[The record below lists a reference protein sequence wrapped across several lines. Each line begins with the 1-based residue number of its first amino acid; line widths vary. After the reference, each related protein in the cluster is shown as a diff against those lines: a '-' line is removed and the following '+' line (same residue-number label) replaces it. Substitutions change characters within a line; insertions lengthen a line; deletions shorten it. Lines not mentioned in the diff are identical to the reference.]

1 MADEAPDLEA
11 PFLEAADVERVN
23 AVVRVLAS
31 REVSG
36 QSKDQLLE
44 LNAAVATL
52 ERLVGAMGARC
63 AGEIA
68 RLSAPELP
76 GGGLARREG
85 QGNAAT
91 LLSKVR
97 GGSVNGAK
105 QAITAGDAF
114 APRPLVEGDGEA
126 ADAGAGSAEGA
137 GSSQGVGQARGP
149 KYPEV
154 AKASAAGELSVDAAA
169 LIVGGL
175 NRVRDRV
182 DPESLAAVEERLVSK
197 AVSMAAHDVR
207 KMVARA
213 VARLDRVEHERRE
226 RENHDAR
233 YLWWKQDHEGTVV
246 IHGVMDAVTA
256 APIINVLEQM
266 TTRDVRRQGRG
277 TGGNG
282 EPESED
288 TRTVGQMRVD
298 ALHELA
304 RHSLGC
310 TRTDRSGVRTTIV
323 VRMSLSDLMSGDGL
337 GSVDGIDQ
345 PVSVAELRRLSGDA
359 GIIPEVLARDGKVL
373 DLGRRTR
380 AFTRRQRIA
389 LLERDGGC
397 AKCHAPPE
405 HCEAHHIRWWEH
417 GGRTDLSNGVMLCT
431 RCHHDIHRQG
441 WEIHATGSSVSFI
454 PPPHIDRGRTPS
466 PGGSA
471 ALDIDI
477 PPPPED
483 AWPRITPEDE
493 AMVRAWAAA
502 DRAREPG
509 AEFDAYGPH
518 ADDLHAHDPRAYGS
532 QDLWV

>member
-1 MADEAPDLEA
+1 M
-11 PFLEAADVERVN
+11 ERVN

-114 APRPLVEGDGEA
+114 APRPLKEGEGDA
-126 ADAGAGSAEGA
+126 ADAGAGSSVGA
-137 GSSQGVGQARGP
+137 GQARGA

-154 AKASAAGELSVDAAA
+154 ATASAAGELSVDAAA
-169 LIVGGL
+169 LIVGAL
-175 NRVRDRV
+175 NKVRERV
-182 DPESLAAVEERLVSK
+182 DPASLAAVEKSLVSR

-213 VARLDRVEHERRE
+213 MARLDRVEHERRE
-226 RENHDAR
+226 RENHEAR
-233 YLWWKQDHEGTVV
+233 YLWWKQDHEGNVL

-277 TGGNG
+277 TGRNG
-282 EPESED
+282 ASESDD

-298 ALHELA
+298 ALHALA

-310 TRTDRSGVRTTIV
+310 TRTDRSGVRTTMV

-345 PVSVAELRRLSGDA
+345 PVSVGQLRRLSGDA
-359 GIIPEVLARDGKVL
+359 EIIPQVLGGDSEIL
-373 DLGRRTR
+373 DQGVRERL
-380 AFTRRQRIA
+380 FTDAQRIA
-389 LLERDGGC
+389 LVQRDGGC

-405 HCEAHHIRWWEH
+405 RCEAHHIRWWQH
-417 GGRTDLSNGVMLCT
+417 GGTTNLSNGVMLCT

-441 WEIHATGSSVSFI
+441 WEIHATGSSVAFI
-454 PPPHIDRGRTPS
+454 PPPHLDPGRTPS
-466 PGGSA
+466 AGGSA

-477 PPPPED
+477 PPPPEQV
-483 AWPRITPEDE
+483 WPCITPEDE

-502 DRAREPG
+502 DRAREPE
-509 AEFDAYGPH
+509 AEWDAYASHAGEPH
-518 ADDLHAHDPRAYGS
+518 EA
-532 QDLWV
+532 WV